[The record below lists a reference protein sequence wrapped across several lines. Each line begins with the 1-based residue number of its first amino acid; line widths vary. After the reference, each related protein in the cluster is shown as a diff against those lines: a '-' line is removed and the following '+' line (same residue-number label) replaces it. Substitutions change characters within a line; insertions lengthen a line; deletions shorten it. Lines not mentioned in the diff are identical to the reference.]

1 MKKRALIKQ
10 LRPIPREAGVES
22 LFIHQGGNHEIWR
35 ISNRLLVIP
44 RHRDINERTAE
55 GIVRRVE
62 EVIFT

>member
-1 MKKRALIKQ
+1 MKRRALIKQ
-10 LRPIPREAGVES
+10 LRLIAKEAGVEL
-22 LFIHQGGNHEIWR
+22 LFIRQGGNHEIWR

-62 EVIFT
+62 EVIYG